1 MFNSPFS
8 SFEDIVAEAKEERE
22 QLSRLLTVSTPR
34 ERHLLITI
42 CLFVAALAVW
52 LVFGNV
58 SRDVAVEGLL
68 VESAKDVIEETR
80 PVHAVVWADSE
91 FAQQIMTGMHA
102 VVELSGNDGE
112 TLAVT
117 GEIAEVSTL
126 PLSPELPELGSVAPM
141 VALRI
146 GVALDGDLGLSSLE
160 GRKCRIL
167 IELEEQSPVSLLGA
181 MWS

>member
-42 CLFVAALAVW
+42 CLFIAALAVW

-58 SRDVAVEGLL
+58 SREIAVEGLL
-68 VESAKDVIEETR
+68 VDPARDVVEESQ
-80 PVHAVVWADSE
+80 PVHVVVWADGDM
-91 FAQQIMTGMHA
+91 AQRIKTGMHA
-102 VVELSGNDGE
+102 VVELRVNDAE
-112 TLAVT
+112 ALELD

-126 PLSPELPELGSVAPM
+126 PPSLELAELGSIAPM

-146 GVALDGDLGLSSLE
+146 GVAIDDDLDLSSLE
-160 GRKCRIL
+160 GRDCRIL
-167 IELEEQSPVSLLGA
+167 IELEEQSPLSLLGA
-181 MWS
+181 MRS